1 MEILQTLI
9 MIVLALVA
17 VVHALWGIGYW
28 FPIRDERKLVRTV
41 VGAMDATRMPG
52 AIPCAMVAAGLIIV
66 VAALSADKSW
76 VRLTILGAA
85 AVVFFVRGALPW
97 VPMWRRMT
105 PQEPYAT
112 LDRRLYGPTCLLLG
126 IGIATL
132 MGT

>member
-52 AIPCAMVAAGLIIV
+52 AIPCAPDDPRRCRCCFLCAWSITLGANVAAYDP
-66 VAALSADKSW
+66 ARALCD
-76 VRLTILGAA
+76 T
-85 AVVFFVRGALPW
+85 
-97 VPMWRRMT
+97 
-105 PQEPYAT
+105 
-112 LDRRLYGPTCLLLG
+112 
-126 IGIATL
+126 
-132 MGT
+132 

>member
-66 VAALSADKSW
+66 VAALSAD
-76 VRLTILGAA
+76 
-85 AVVFFVRGALPW
+85 
-97 VPMWRRMT
+97 
-105 PQEPYAT
+105 
-112 LDRRLYGPTCLLLG
+112 
-126 IGIATL
+126 
-132 MGT
+132 